1 VDNEL
6 EVIHHQMEETRAS
19 LADKLDTLETHVL
32 GTVHEAT
39 DAVAHTVEDVKSVV
53 DTVTSDIQE
62 TVDSVTESVKHT
74 FDISDHVR
82 RHPWGMFCG
91 AMTAGFIGGR
101 LIGSSRV
108 DGTSRAEREEPPRP
122 STPIAPTPPQAA
134 SPQASSGLPAG
145 VSQLLDNLKGLA
157 VGTLMGV
164 VRDLLS
170 GAVPESLKPD
180 VMKAVDDMTVQLGG
194 KLLDETSEPASTSE
208 QPASPTGEQ
217 PHDEQKQDRGNGSK
231 QPAGGKKGQQPGGR
245 FDRRNPPRR

>member
-19 LADKLDTLETHVL
+19 LADKLDTLENHVL

-39 DAVAHTVEDVKSVV
+39 DTVAHTVEDVKSVV
-53 DTVTSDIQE
+53 DTVTGDIKE
-62 TVDSVTESVKHT
+62 TVDSVTETVKHT

-91 AMTAGFIGGR
+91 AMAAGFIGGR
-101 LIGSSRV
+101 MLGSSR
-108 DGTSRAEREEPPRP
+108 SEREETPRP
-122 STPIAPTPPQAA
+122 APASAPPTPQAA
-134 SPQASSGLPAG
+134 ASQASSGLPAG

-170 GAVPESLKPD
+170 GVVPETLKAD
-180 VMKAVDDMTVQLGG
+180 VTKAVDDMTVQLGG
-194 KLLDETSEPASTSE
+194 KVLHDTTEPGLTSE
-208 QPASPTGEQ
+208 QPAPPTGEQ
-217 PHDEQKQDRGNGSK
+217 SHEERNHGKGNGAK
-231 QPAGGKKGQQPGGR
+231 QPAGGRKGQQGGGR
-245 FDRRNPPRR
+245 FDRRNPPPRQ